1 MLDRTDRGLA
11 WTLILGATLPL
22 LDATLLNI
30 AIQSIGRSLGAP
42 LTQTQWVITAYALAA
57 AATVPL
63 SAWLCERLSAKT
75 VWLAGLWLFLAGA
88 CLCALSWSMEMLV
101 CSRTLQGIATGI
113 MLPTMQTIL
122 VTAIGQSKTR
132 SALTMMSIPSVLVPI
147 LGPLLG
153 GAALQL
159 LDWRTIFWLHV
170 PIGLLSIRLASQII
184 PDMVASRLAV
194 LDATGFLLLSSALSG
209 CIHSLSAAAGS
220 TRQSLISG
228 TAGLL
233 GFLAFLMHA
242 FRKRGDAIVDV
253 RLFLSRP
260 FRRSCALLLLSSVAY
275 YGGLLFFSLYFIQIG
290 KDGFTVAGVLLAL
303 QGVGTLVGR
312 QLLPMAARHC
322 GEFRVALSC
331 VLVAVIG
338 SIALLP
344 PFFSDLILMAVGMML
359 RGTGIG
365 VLTLLSM
372 SSAYTGLG
380 PTQIPHASA
389 LTRMMTLLG
398 AAIGAA
404 LVAVL
409 YAGAGGEPS
418 GTTASGASVHLA
430 LTLTLLLCGAVCPRP
445 AHRAMR
451 PGGSF

>member
-1 MLDRTDRGLA
+1 
-11 WTLILGATLPL
+11 
-22 LDATLLNI
+22 
-30 AIQSIGRSLGAP
+30 
-42 LTQTQWVITAYALAA
+42 
-57 AATVPL
+57 
-63 SAWLCERLSAKT
+63 
-75 VWLAGLWLFLAGA
+75 
-88 CLCALSWSMEMLV
+88 
-101 CSRTLQGIATGI
+101 
-113 MLPTMQTIL
+113 MQTIL

-194 LDATGFLLLSSALSG
+194 LDATGFLLLSSALCG

-220 TRQSLISG
+220 TRQSWISG
-228 TAGLL
+228 AAGLL
-233 GFLAFLMHA
+233 GLFAFLTHA
-242 FRKRGDAIVDV
+242 LRKRGDAIVDV
-253 RLFLSRP
+253 RLFLSPP

-290 KDGFTVAGVLLAL
+290 KDGLTVAGVLLAL
-303 QGVGTLVGR
+303 QGIGTLMGR
-312 QLLPMAARHC
+312 QLLPMAARRC

-331 VLVAVIG
+331 VLIAVIG

-344 PFFSDLILMAVGMML
+344 PFFNDVILMALGMML

-409 YAGAGGEPS
+409 CGSAGGEPS
-418 GTTASGASVHLA
+418 GTTAGGASVHLA
-430 LTLTLLLCGAVCPRP
+430 LILTLLLCGPMCPRP
-445 AHRAMR
+445 ARTA
-451 PGGSF
+451 P

>member
-1 MLDRTDRGLA
+1 MLDRTDRTIAL
-11 WTLILGATLPL
+11 TLILGATLPL

-30 AIQSIGRSLGAP
+30 AIHSIGRSLGASLP
-42 LTQTQWVITAYALAA
+42 QTQWVITAYAIAA

-63 SAWLCERLSAKT
+63 SGWLCERLSAKT

-88 CLCALSWSMEMLV
+88 CLCALSLSMDMLV
-101 CSRTLQGIATGI
+101 CSRALQGVATGI
-113 MLPTMQTIL
+113 MLPTMQTVL

-159 LDWRTIFWLHV
+159 LEWRTIFWLHV
-170 PIGLLSIRLASQII
+170 PIGLLSIRFASQVI
-184 PDMVASRLAV
+184 PDMASRRAS
-194 LDATGFLLLSSALSG
+194 LDATGFLLLSSALCG

-220 TRQSLISG
+220 TRQSWISG
-228 TAGLL
+228 AAGLL
-233 GFLAFLMHA
+233 GLFAFLTHA
-242 FRKRGDAIVDV
+242 LRKRGDAIVDV
-253 RLFLSRP
+253 RLFLSPP

-290 KDGFTVAGVLLAL
+290 KDGLTVAGVLLAL
-303 QGVGTLVGR
+303 QGIGTLMGR
-312 QLLPMAARHC
+312 QLLPMAARRC

-331 VLVAVIG
+331 VLIAVIG

-344 PFFSDLILMAVGMML
+344 PFFNDVILMALGMML

-409 YAGAGGEPS
+409 YAGAGGELS

-430 LTLTLLLCGAVCPRP
+430 LILTLLLCGAVCPRP